1 MKFIT
6 GGAFQ
11 GKLEYAEKKYGA
23 DDDSS
28 VDAAVSSA
36 EQMAAAK
43 IVYNLQDYIREHQ
56 SGGQCALPVMRPD
69 AIVICD
75 EVGSGVIPVEKSERE
90 FREAAGRACC
100 ELARN
105 AESVEI
111 VRFGLARRIK

>member
-1 MKFIT
+1 
-6 GGAFQ
+6 
-11 GKLEYAEKKYGA
+11 
-23 DDDSS
+23 
-28 VDAAVSSA
+28 
-36 EQMAAAK
+36 
-43 IVYNLQDYIREHQ
+43 
-56 SGGQCALPVMRPD
+56 MRPD